1 MKQYVALFEQFEEEF
16 DDFYQKPD
24 TKSDTFYQQIAK
36 ELIELANQ
44 YTNDPIEIEIFGEKY
59 QTATRIKDFQDDLI
73 TMVNDQ
79 MGEDIAEDFAMESDE
94 LLAGYDITE
103 EVDTDKLFE
112 PDDEI
117 EENDI
122 IGSKKTSSNLETPG
136 TIDKMSSLRK

>member
-122 IGSKKTSSNLETPG
+122 ISSKKAPSNLETPV

>member
-122 IGSKKTSSNLETPG
+122 ISSKKTSSNLETPG

>member
-59 QTATRIKDFQDDLI
+59 QTATRIKDFQDGLI

-117 EENDI
+117 EENDV
-122 IGSKKTSSNLETPG
+122 IGSKKASSNLETPG

>member
-136 TIDKMSSLRK
+136 AIDKMSSLRK

>member
-1 MKQYVALFEQFEEEF
+1 MNTVIRLFYYIKNNSKGHVVLRYLLYNCNNRIIKDQLALDSCSILSNLYLQFGCIPFEEMP
-16 DDFYQKPD
+16 YA
-24 TKSDTFYQQIAK
+24 SS
-36 ELIELANQ
+36 LINHNPTIYDLI
-44 YTNDPIEIEIFGEKY
+44 DIVPIEG
-59 QTATRIKDFQDDLI
+59 R
-73 TMVNDQ
+73 N
-79 MGEDIAEDFAMESDE
+79 DE

-122 IGSKKTSSNLETPG
+122 IGSKKAPSNLETPG

>member
-122 IGSKKTSSNLETPG
+122 ISSKKTSSNLETPG
-136 TIDKMSSLRK
+136 AIDKMSSLRK

>member
-79 MGEDIAEDFAMESDE
+79 MGEDIAEEFAIESDD

>member
-44 YTNDPIEIEIFGEKY
+44 YANDPIEIEIFGEKY

-122 IGSKKTSSNLETPG
+122 ISSKKTSSNLETPG

>member
-117 EENDI
+117 EENDV
-122 IGSKKTSSNLETPG
+122 IGSKKASSNLETPG

>member
-36 ELIELANQ
+36 DLIELANQ

-73 TMVNDQ
+73 TIVNDQ

-122 IGSKKTSSNLETPG
+122 ISSKKAPSNLETPG